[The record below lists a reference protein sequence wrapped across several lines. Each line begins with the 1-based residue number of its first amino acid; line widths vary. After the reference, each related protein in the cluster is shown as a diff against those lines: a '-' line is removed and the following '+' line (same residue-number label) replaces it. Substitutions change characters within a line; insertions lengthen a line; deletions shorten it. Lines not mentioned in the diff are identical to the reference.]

1 MLQTSI
7 TKWLSKPKAVTQ
19 PDGVQLE
26 PRRPKKTD
34 NNSTTAEQTAK
45 PLSKITADS
54 GDNVTPTSPTLSQAP
69 TTVYA
74 PDGSTTAL
82 GSASATRPL
91 SPPSTTTTITTLP
104 PLSPNITLAPL
115 TSATIPS
122 FRRLNTLL
130 LEIPYPTKFYDE
142 ILTDRTTA
150 SITLAAFWRN
160 TSTTT
165 SSNKNNKPTQQPLGI
180 LVAGIRCR
188 LLSASSIPLPAA
200 SPPQTTTPP
209 KPLLYIATLSTLSPY
224 RSHGLATH
232 LLAAVTRAAAAQ
244 HGVSGVCAH
253 VWVANA
259 DGLAWYR
266 RRGFEVLRREEGYY
280 RRLTPSAAWVVWR
293 RVGVGDLLVGVG
305 GDEGG
310 ADGAREGEGEGEKE
324 REEDEEEQEEDGG
337 DDGQEGGERM
347 EGVVEGRG
355 GGGKRRKWS

>member
-19 PDGVQLE
+19 PDAVQLE

-45 PLSKITADS
+45 PLSNTTADS
-54 GDNVTPTSPTLSQAP
+54 GDNVTPTSPIPSQAP
-69 TTVYA
+69 TTIPA
-74 PDGSTTAL
+74 HDGSTTAL
-82 GSASATRPL
+82 GSASANQPL
-91 SPPSTTTTITTLP
+91 SPPPTTTTITTLP

-160 TSTTT
+160 NTTT
-165 SSNKNNKPTQQPLGI
+165 FSSSSSTSNNNKPTQQPPGI

-188 LLSASSIPLPAA
+188 LLSASSIPLPA
-200 SPPQTTTPP
+200 SPQSTTTTPNNAPP

-232 LLAAVTRAAAAQ
+232 LLAAVTRAAATQ

-266 RRGFEVLRREEGYY
+266 RRGFEVLRKEEGYY

-305 GDEGG
+305 NGGDEGG
-310 ADGAREGEGEGEKE
+310 EDGVREGEGEKE
-324 REEDEEEQEEDGG
+324 REREEGEDGDGEEE
-337 DDGQEGGERM
+337 GERM
-347 EGVVEGRG
+347 EEVVEG
-355 GGGKRRKWS
+355 